1 MKRFINSLS
10 FLGGTETVTGS
21 RYLIEVDQQRYLV
34 DCGLFQ
40 GYKNLRERNRE
51 DFPVPA
57 DTIDFILLTHAHLD
71 HSGYVPA
78 MIRQGFKGRI
88 LTTPG
93 TAELLSILWPDSAH
107 LLEEDAE
114 RANRKGYTKHA
125 PAKPLYDISDVERAL
140 DKIKTIPFGKPVEL
154 APNVSAEFQH
164 AGHILGAAQLH
175 LKVNQTSIHFSG
187 DLGRA
192 SDAVMNPPEGF
203 PGSDI
208 LVVESTYGDR
218 THPQVNPE
226 DELAEAL
233 KPVLQRGGTVVIPAF
248 AVGRTQAL
256 MLHLWRLIDQGRIP
270 RVPIYVNSPMALNAT
285 QMYHRHKEEHTV
297 GIEEFESMYSL
308 ASMVQT
314 VEDSK
319 ALNDNKQSKIIISAS
334 GMITGGRV
342 LHHIKAFG
350 PDPKN
355 AIVITGYQ
363 AGGTRGSQLV
373 EGLRTLRI
381 FGKDVPIEAEVIHL
395 QSMSAHAD
403 GAEVIN
409 WMRSAT
415 KTPKMTYVTHG
426 EPAASDRLRFQIA
439 DQLHWKARAPFMN
452 EVIDLDNPA

>member
-1 MKRFINSLS
+1 MKRFTNSLS

-40 GYKNLRERNRE
+40 GYKNLRERNRA

-125 PAKPLYDISDVERAL
+125 PAKPLYDIKDVEQAL
-140 DKIKTIPFGKPVEL
+140 QKIKTVPFGKAVEL
-154 APNVSAEFQH
+154 ASNVSAEFQH

-175 LKVNQTSIHFSG
+175 MKVNNTSIHFSG

-192 SDAVMNPPEGF
+192 SDSVMNPPAKY

-218 THPQVNPE
+218 THPKVNPE
-226 DELAEAL
+226 DELAEGL
-233 KPVLQRGGTVVIPAF
+233 GRGGDDVHALLREALAPLAQHPQVKHFRQQGMIWAFDAQVQDPAMAATF
-248 AVGRTQAL
+248 SRRFFTTALAHELLIRPIGRTVYVMPPYILSDDDIDLLAT
-256 MLHLWRLIDQGRIP
+256 RL
-270 RVPIYVNSPMALNAT
+270 
-285 QMYHRHKEEHTV
+285 HTV
-297 GIEEFESMYSL
+297 FEQ
-308 ASMVQT
+308 V
-314 VEDSK
+314 V
-319 ALNDNKQSKIIISAS
+319 
-334 GMITGGRV
+334 
-342 LHHIKAFG
+342 
-350 PDPKN
+350 
-355 AIVITGYQ
+355 
-363 AGGTRGSQLV
+363 
-373 EGLRTLRI
+373 
-381 FGKDVPIEAEVIHL
+381 
-395 QSMSAHAD
+395 HA
-403 GAEVIN
+403 
-409 WMRSAT
+409 
-415 KTPKMTYVTHG
+415 
-426 EPAASDRLRFQIA
+426 
-439 DQLHWKARAPFMN
+439 
-452 EVIDLDNPA
+452 